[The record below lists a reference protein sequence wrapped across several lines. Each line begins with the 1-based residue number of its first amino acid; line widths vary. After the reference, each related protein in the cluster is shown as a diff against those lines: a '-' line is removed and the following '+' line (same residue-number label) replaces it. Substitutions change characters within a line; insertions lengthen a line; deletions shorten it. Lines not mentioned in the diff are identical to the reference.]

1 MKKLGIIAMA
11 FALVLCMSQ
20 CKKENTNDEGAKVS
34 ITLNVNGASTPSTG
48 SGTGSATGG
57 SRVAVETETGVVTFE
72 NGDVIYVVSNGTYVG
87 TLTYSGTKFS
97 GEIIEPA
104 EGQKLQFY
112 FLGNKT
118 PEFNTDNTGC
128 SVVISDQTEHLPVIS
143 YAPSRENYQVGK
155 TDYNAT
161 LLNKCALVKFD
172 VTTSSDAAT
181 CIVGMNNKVTVNFT
195 TNEFDYSQEGE
206 GAITLPAGS
215 GERWAIL
222 LPQDEVTEVQ
232 AQSEDGAYTGMC
244 AAIPSIA
251 ENDYLTDGIAV
262 AIETSAGPIG
272 TINGAFTI
280 NANGDQVWFS
290 QGNLQYTKSTGIWSF
305 MEHQY
310 DMVETDGQDVG
321 EDYANQDVVSL
332 FGWGTSGWNNG
343 NVYYQPYN
351 TADSSYRYYWWD
363 DDYYI
368 CYCYG
373 PTNGE
378 YFYDLIGA
386 YSNADWGVYNA
397 ISNGGNMEGQWR
409 TLTQDEWHY
418 MLYDRS
424 TLSGILY
431 AYGSVNGVNGVI
443 LLPDNWSESTY
454 SLNDTNTSNSDDVSF
469 SSNIISVSQW
479 GILETAGAVFLPCAG
494 LRENVWVDYVGSKG
508 YYWSVSLADDFY
520 EIGPTSMEF
529 SIGAGGNYWI
539 DPVDN
544 PCTGRS
550 VRLVRDVE

>member
-20 CKKENTNDEGAKVS
+20 CKKENATTSNDDGTKVS
-34 ITLNVNGASTPSTG
+34 ITLNVNGAL
-48 SGTGSATGG
+48 TGSATGG

-87 TLTYSGTKFS
+87 TLTYNGTQFS
-97 GEIIEPA
+97 GEVIEPA

-118 PEFNTDNTGC
+118 PDFNTDNTGC

-206 GAITLPAGS
+206 GAIILPAGS

-332 FGWGTSGWNNG
+332 FDWGTSGWNNG

-378 YFYDLIGA
+378 YFYDLTGA

-397 ISNGGNMEGQWR
+397 ISNGGNMGGQWR

>member
-1 MKKLGIIAMA
+1 MKKLGIIAMT

-20 CKKENTNDEGAKVS
+20 CKKENTNDEGAKVP

-87 TLTYSGTKFS
+87 TLTYNGTQFS
-97 GEIIEPA
+97 GEVIEPA

-251 ENDYLTDGIAV
+251 ENDYLTEGIIV
-262 AIETSAGPIG
+262 ALETSSGPIG
-272 TINGAFTI
+272 IINGAFTI

-310 DMVETDGQDVG
+310 DMVETDWQDVG

-332 FGWGTSGWNNG
+332 FGWGTSGYNHG
-343 NVYYQPYN
+343 AVCYQPWSTSSNYSDYWAYGLSYN
-351 TADSSYRYYWWD
+351 NLYD
-363 DDYYI
+363 
-368 CYCYG
+368 G
-373 PTNGE
+373 NGQ
-378 YFYDLIGA
+378 
-386 YSNADWGVYNA
+386 ADWGYNA
-397 ISNGGNMEGQWR
+397 ISNGGNTENSGWR
-409 TLTQDEWHY
+409 TLTEPEWNY
-418 MLYDRS
+418 VIYTRS
-424 TLSGILY
+424 TTCGIRF
-431 AYGSVNGVNGVI
+431 AKATVNGVSGLI
-443 LLPDNWSESTY
+443 LLPDNWDASVYALS
-454 SLNDTNTSNSDDVSF
+454 NTNNV
-469 SSNIISVSQW
+469 W
-479 GILETAGAVFLPCAG
+479 GGFDNTITAEDWVNTLEANGAVFLPAAG
-494 LRENVWVDYVGSKG
+494 DRYETWVGGEG
-508 YYWSVSLADDFY
+508 YSGTYWSSSREDDGGLLGSCRDDGYGACFVFFFGY
-520 EIGPTSMEF
+520 DGGGGLVPAAPTGDRSQGF
-529 SIGAGGNYWI
+529 
-539 DPVDN
+539 
-544 PCTGRS
+544 S
-550 VRLVRDVE
+550 VRLVRNVE

>member
-20 CKKENTNDEGAKVS
+20 CKKENATTSNDDGTKVS
-34 ITLNVNGASTPSTG
+34 ITLNVNGAL
-48 SGTGSATGG
+48 TGSATGG

-87 TLTYSGTKFS
+87 TLTYNGTQFS
-97 GEIIEPA
+97 GEVIEPA

-118 PEFNTDNTGC
+118 PDFNTDNTGC

-206 GAITLPAGS
+206 GAIILPAGS

-378 YFYDLIGA
+378 YFYDLTGA

-397 ISNGGNMEGQWR
+397 ISNGGNMGGQWR

>member
-20 CKKENTNDEGAKVS
+20 CKKENATTSNDDGTKVS
-34 ITLNVNGASTPSTG
+34 ITLNVNGAL
-48 SGTGSATGG
+48 TGSATGG

-87 TLTYSGTKFS
+87 TLTYNGTQFS
-97 GEIIEPA
+97 GEIIEPV
-104 EGQKLQFY
+104 EGQKFQFY

-181 CIVGMNNKVTVNFT
+181 CIVGINNKVSVNFI

-206 GAITLPAGS
+206 GTIILPAGS

-222 LPQDEVTEVQ
+222 LPQNEVMEVQ

-244 AAIPSIA
+244 AAIPAIA
-251 ENDYLTDGIAV
+251 ENDYLTEGIIV
-262 AIETSAGPIG
+262 ALETSAGPIG
-272 TINGAFTI
+272 IINGAFTI

-310 DMVETDGQDVG
+310 DIVETDGQDVG

-332 FGWGTSGWNNG
+332 FGWGTSGYNHG
-343 NVYYQPYN
+343 AVCYQPWSTSWNYSDYWAYGQSYN
-351 TADSSYRYYWWD
+351 NLYD
-363 DDYYI
+363 
-368 CYCYG
+368 G
-373 PTNGE
+373 NGQ
-378 YFYDLIGA
+378 
-386 YSNADWGVYNA
+386 ADWGYNA
-397 ISNGGNMEGQWR
+397 ISNGGNTPNQWR
-409 TLTQDEWHY
+409 TLTADEWDY
-418 MLYDRS
+418 VFYTRS
-424 TLSGILY
+424 TASGIRY
-431 AYGSVNGVNGVI
+431 AKANVNGVNGTI
-443 LLPDNWSESTY
+443 LLPDNWDASVYALS
-454 SLNDTNTSNSDDVSF
+454 NTNNE
-469 SSNIISVSQW
+469 W
-479 GILETAGAVFLPCAG
+479 GGFDNTITAEDWVNTLEANGVVFLPAAG
-494 LRENVWVDYVGSKG
+494 DRYETWVGGEG
-508 YYWSVSLADDFY
+508 YSGTYWSSSCEDGGGWLGSCRDYGDGACFVFFFGYDGGGGGVPLA
-520 EIGPTSMEF
+520 PTGDRSQGF
-529 SIGAGGNYWI
+529 
-539 DPVDN
+539 
-544 PCTGRS
+544 S
-550 VRLVRDVE
+550 VRLVRNVE